1 MKILFI
7 SGGSGSGKTT
17 VCDYLE
23 KRYNIPCI
31 HVDDIV
37 AEYNLGQEYI
47 SIVLAYRK
55 YYDEINCGIY
65 ENIISDNGI
74 DIEIKNRLKR
84 LIEILN
90 NRANE
95 MIMNYDASS
104 QPYIAIDFL
113 VPSMLTCF
121 SRSSLKIFISKS
133 IKNRLQALN
142 NRKRRFAVYDIA
154 DNELTESNLLN
165 RDIYSF
171 YEDYHLSNQDFD
183 IVIENENTLESLYA
197 EIDKVMDSFIENKIP
212 KNRL

>member
-55 YYDEINCGIY
+55 YYDEINCGNY

-74 DIEIKNRLKR
+74 DVDVKIRLKR

-90 NRANE
+90 NRVNE
-95 MIMNYDASS
+95 MIMNYEASN
-104 QPYIAIDFL
+104 QPYITVEFL

-121 SRSSLKIFISKS
+121 HQSSLKIFLSKS
-133 IKNRLQALN
+133 IENRLQALN
-142 NRKRRFAVYDIA
+142 KRIRRFAVYDLP
-154 DNELTESNLLN
+154 DKELTESNLLN

-171 YEDYHLSNQDFD
+171 YDDFHLGNQDFD
-183 IVIENENTLESLYA
+183 IVIENENTVESLYA
-197 EIDKVMDSFIENKIP
+197 EIDKIMDTFIENRIS
-212 KNRL
+212 KN

>member
-1 MKILFI
+1 MKIIFI

-23 KRYNIPCI
+23 KKYNIPCI

-55 YYDEINCGIY
+55 YYDEINGGNY

-74 DIEIKNRLKR
+74 DVDVKNRLKR

-90 NRANE
+90 NKVNE
-95 MIMNYDASS
+95 MIINYEESN
-104 QPYIAIDFL
+104 QPYITIEFL

-121 SRSSLKIFISKS
+121 SQSSLKILLSKS
-133 IKNRLQALN
+133 IKSRLQALN
-142 NRKRRFAVYDIA
+142 KRTRRFAVYDLP
-154 DNELTESNLLN
+154 DKELTESNLLN
-165 RDIYSF
+165 RDIFSF
-171 YEDYHLSNQDFD
+171 YEDFHLSNKDFD
-183 IVIENENTLESLYA
+183 IVIENENTEEFLYA
-197 EIDKVMDSFIENKIP
+197 EIDKIMDTFI
-212 KNRL
+212 KNDRMSL